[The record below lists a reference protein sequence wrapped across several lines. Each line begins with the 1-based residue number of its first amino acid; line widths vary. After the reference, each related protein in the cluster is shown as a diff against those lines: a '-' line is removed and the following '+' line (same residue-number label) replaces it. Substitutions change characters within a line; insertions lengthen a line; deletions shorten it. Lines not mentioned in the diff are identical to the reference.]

1 MENNGNYSF
10 GFYKTFGH
18 NKFCFWVI
26 DKTGWVSDAGIIRL
40 SAIPERKAECFM
52 KDFVRVREASVIGLG
67 AGFALA
73 GYDGSRQQQAAD
85 YFYSECDELIISCRE
100 ISYISL
106 KHIVPDL
113 DEYLP

>member
-1 MENNGNYSF
+1 MENNGNYAF
-10 GFYKTFGH
+10 GFYKSLGD
-18 NKFCFWVI
+18 NEFCFWVN
-26 DKTGWVSDAGIIRL
+26 DESGWVSDAGIIRL
-40 SAIPERKAECFM
+40 SAIPEKEAEDFM
-52 KDFVRVREASVIGLG
+52 KDFVVVREASVIGFG

-85 YFYSECDELIISCRE
+85 HFYSECDELIISRRE

-106 KHIVPDL
+106 KHIVDL